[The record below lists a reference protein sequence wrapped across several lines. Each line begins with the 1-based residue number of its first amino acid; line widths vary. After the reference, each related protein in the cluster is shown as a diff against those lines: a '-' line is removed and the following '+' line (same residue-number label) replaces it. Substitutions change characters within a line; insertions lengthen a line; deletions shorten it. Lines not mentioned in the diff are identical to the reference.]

1 MTSMVLIIIL
11 LITLIGCTSEPKYTY
26 EEYKKIKFLNADKE
40 SKSIS
45 ENELEE
51 DNSDQEEL
59 QSYYDDLNDYNSYIK
74 EFTSIYNKYTNELF
88 ILFDN
93 FDNEQQD
100 IDKKNQ
106 YANSIIDYEE
116 KWIADLNEFEVPVF
130 LKDYRDFFIDFLNK
144 EILFYTYF
152 LEANLANADISLQEA
167 DDSYN
172 KSLIELEVVKES
184 FNDRSEKLNLDP
196 PF

>member
-1 MTSMVLIIIL
+1 MVLIIISF
-11 LITLIGCTSEPKYTY
+11 ITLIGCTGELKYTY
-26 EEYKKIKFLNADKE
+26 EEYKKIKSLNADE
-40 SKSIS
+40 KSGS
-45 ENELEE
+45 TPENELEE
-51 DNSDQEEL
+51 DNLNQEEL
-59 QSYYDDLNDYNSYIK
+59 QSYLDDLNDYNSYIK
-74 EFTSIYNKYTNELF
+74 EFTSIYDKYTNELLT
-88 ILFDN
+88 LFDS

-116 KWIADLNEFEVPVF
+116 KWIADLNEFEVPSF
-130 LKDYRDFFIDFLNK
+130 LKEYSDFFIDFLNN

-152 LEANLANADISLQEA
+152 LEADLVNADISVQEA
-167 DDSYN
+167 DDSIN
-172 KSLIELEVVKES
+172 KSLIELEAVKES

>member
-1 MTSMVLIIIL
+1 MILIIISF
-11 LITLIGCTSEPKYTY
+11 ITLIGCTGELKYTY
-26 EEYKKIKFLNADKE
+26 EEYKKIKFLDAGKE
-40 SKSIS
+40 SEFIP

-51 DNSDQEEL
+51 DNLNQEEL
-59 QSYYDDLNDYNSYIK
+59 QSYLDDLNDYNSYIK
-74 EFTSIYNKYTNELF
+74 KFTSIYDKYTNELLA
-88 ILFDN
+88 LFDS

-116 KWIADLNEFEVPVF
+116 KWIADLNEFEAPSF
-130 LKDYRDFFIDFLNK
+130 LKKYSNFFIDFLNN

-152 LEANLANADISLQEA
+152 LEADLVNVDISIQEA

-172 KSLIELEVVKES
+172 KSLIELEAVKES
-184 FNDRSEKLNLDP
+184 FNDRSEKLNFDP

>member
-1 MTSMVLIIIL
+1 MVLIIISF
-11 LITLIGCTSEPKYTY
+11 ITLIGCTSELKYTY
-26 EEYKKIKFLNADKE
+26 EEYKKIKFLDAGKE
-40 SKSIS
+40 SESIP

-51 DNSDQEEL
+51 DNLNQEEL
-59 QSYYDDLNDYNSYIK
+59 QSYLDDLNDYNSYIK
-74 EFTSIYNKYTNELF
+74 KFTSIYDKHTSELLP
-88 ILFDN
+88 LFDS

-116 KWIADLNEFEVPVF
+116 KWIADLNEFEAPSF
-130 LKDYRDFFIDFLNK
+130 LKDYSNFFIDFLNN

-152 LEANLANADISLQEA
+152 LEADLVNADISVQEG

-172 KSLIELEVVKES
+172 KSLIELEAVKES
-184 FNDRSEKLNLDP
+184 FNDRSEKLNFDP

>member
-1 MTSMVLIIIL
+1 MVLIIIL